1 MLWNGSGQSYSAQ
14 CGEYDL
20 RVWLDPNMPIPNKA
34 SGLGSDEHPF
44 VWLYEV
50 RYEDG
55 TVDFRGVRET
65 LLEAQN
71 AAAKQV
77 WHVQPDVLDAV
88 EGF

>member
-1 MLWNGSGQSYSAQ
+1 MLWNGSGQNYTAQ

-20 RVWLDPNMPIPNKA
+20 RVWLDPNMPIPNEDA
-34 SGLGSDEHPF
+34 DLGSDEHPF

-50 RYEDG
+50 RHEDG

-65 LLEAQN
+65 LGDAQT
-71 AAAKQV
+71 AAATQV
-77 WHVQPDVLDAV
+77 RHVQPYVLEAV